1 MAEQLTIQGVS
12 TGDHDSLLEKLDGSA
27 SFKPAFKYGFAR
39 LVLIHR
45 GSRSPAARALNA
57 DGRLLHCTACTNNT
71 ADNNLIP
78 SADAQTV
85 K

>member
-45 GSRSPAARALNA
+45 GSEALQPELSMLMAAFA
-57 DGRLLHCTACTNNT
+57 TAQLVPGIP